1 MTLLRRT
8 LEDNT
13 GHLNEL
19 EEQYEEAENQLFD
32 EIQDLMCDD
41 IEFNPSHYQQ
51 HGQAK
56 NFPLQMAAC
65 TLRMVVRQQE
75 REVAGKQVLSQPVN
89 ESIESV

>member
-32 EIQDLMCDD
+32 EI
-41 IEFNPSHYQQ
+41 
-51 HGQAK
+51 
-56 NFPLQMAAC
+56 
-65 TLRMVVRQQE
+65 
-75 REVAGKQVLSQPVN
+75 
-89 ESIESV
+89 